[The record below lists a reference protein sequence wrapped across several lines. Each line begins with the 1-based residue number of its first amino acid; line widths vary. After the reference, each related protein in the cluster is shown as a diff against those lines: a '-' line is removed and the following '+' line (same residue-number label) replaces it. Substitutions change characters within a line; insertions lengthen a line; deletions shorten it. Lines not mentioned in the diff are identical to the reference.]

1 MLAVVAADVALYLV
15 FVAQDHSAPLVVTL
29 LNVGFQIF
37 AALCAHYAHNAEQ
50 ARDRLAR
57 VNADMLATRALLADS
72 ARDAERSEE
81 HTSELQS
88 LMRITYAAFCLDKK
102 NICSSASEQDNLTQT
117 NKW

>member
-50 ARDRLAR
+50 ARDRLAL
-57 VNADMLATRALLADS
+57 VNADLLATRALLADS
-72 ARDAERSEE
+72 ARDAERVRVAR
-81 HTSELQS
+81 ELHDVAGQDRKS
-88 LMRITYAAFCLDKK
+88 TRL
-102 NICSSASEQDNLTQT
+102 NSSH
-117 NKW
+117 